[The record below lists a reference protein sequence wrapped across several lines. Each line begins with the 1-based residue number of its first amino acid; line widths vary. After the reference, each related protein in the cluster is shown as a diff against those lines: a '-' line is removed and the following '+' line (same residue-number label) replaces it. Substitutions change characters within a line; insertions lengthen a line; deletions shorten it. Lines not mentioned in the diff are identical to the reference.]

1 MRRGVLLGFALAIA
15 ISLGIA
21 LTLAVPPG
29 LAAQDVTGLSNRCQ
43 VRAPMATT
51 QCLDGAIASQALLA
65 HTGLLAGLG
74 SDLAGSPTTLGRRIG
89 STPRIAL
96 SMRAGGLSARLPDLT
111 DRQNLPAKEAKFFLP
126 TLHGS
131 VALGVFDGFRLMPTV
146 GGLLS
151 IDLLAQTSMVFL
163 PKGQGFDGRVGSFS
177 LGARV
182 GVLRESFT
190 LPGIT
195 LSVSK
200 RLLGVIRMGSVPLG
214 DPTDVKVDPT
224 VTSYRLAVGKD
235 LFAVGLLLGVGWDA
249 YSTDA
254 RIRVAD
260 GAEGAVATI
269 VATEGALNARRPLL
283 FGGTSLNLLILQLS
297 AEFGWAKGFSAP
309 SGYTG
314 AAFDPTRASLF
325 GSLAAR
331 LTI

>member
-1 MRRGVLLGFALAIA
+1 MKRGALLGSAVAL
-15 ISLGIA
+15 SLGIV
-21 LTLAVPPG
+21 LTLAVPPQ
-29 LAAQDVTGLSNRCQ
+29 LAAQDVTSLVDRCR
-43 VRAPMATT
+43 VRAPMART
-51 QCLDGAIASQALLA
+51 QCLDGAIAARALLA
-65 HTGLLAGLG
+65 HTGLLTGLG
-74 SDLAGSPTTLGRRIG
+74 SDLAGSHTTLARRIG

-96 SMRAGGLSARLPDLT
+96 SMRSGGLAARMPDLT
-111 DRQNLPAKEAKFFLP
+111 DRQNVPAKEAKFFLP

-146 GGLLS
+146 GGFLS
-151 IDLLAQTSMVFL
+151 VDLLAQTSAVFF
-163 PKGQGFDGRVGSFS
+163 PKGQGFDGRVGALSV
-177 LGARV
+177 GARV

-200 RLLGVIRMGSVPLG
+200 RLLGAIHMGSVPLG

-235 LFAVGLLLGVGWDA
+235 LFAVGLLLGVGWDS

-260 GAEGAVATI
+260 AVEGVVVTT
-269 VATEGALNARRPLL
+269 VATEGALNARRPLF
-283 FGGTSLNLLILQLS
+283 FGGASLNLLILQLS
-297 AEFGWAKGFSAP
+297 AEFGWAKGFSEP
-309 SGYTG
+309 TGYTSV
-314 AAFDPTRASLF
+314 AFDPTRGALF

>member
-1 MRRGVLLGFALAIA
+1 MILR
-15 ISLGIA
+15 
-21 LTLAVPPG
+21 VPWATRFG
-29 LAAQDVTGLSNRCQ
+29 LALVVMLSPRVAAQEVTILFDRCQ
-43 VRAPMATT
+43 TLGPSSTI
-51 QCLDGAIASQALLA
+51 QCLEGAITAQALLGL
-65 HTGLLAGLG
+65 TGLLAGLG
-74 SDLAGSPTTLGRRIG
+74 SDVAGSPTTLGRRIG

-111 DRQNLPAKEAKFFLP
+111 DRQNVPAKQAKFFLP

-131 VALGVFDGFRLMPTV
+131 VALGVFDGFRMMPTV
-146 GGLLS
+146 HGFLS
-151 IDLLAQTSMVFL
+151 VDLLAQASMVFL
-163 PKGQGFDGRVGSFS
+163 PKGQGFDGRVGSLS

-195 LSVSK
+195 LSVS
-200 RLLGVIRMGSVPLG
+200 RRVLGVIRMGSAPLG

-254 RIRVAD
+254 RIRVTDASA
-260 GAEGAVATI
+260 GI
-269 VATEGALNARRPLL
+269 FATEATVRARRPLF

-297 AEFGWAKGFSAP
+297 AELGWAKGFSAP
-309 SGYTG
+309 SGYEG
-314 AAFDPTRASLF
+314 AAFDPGRGSVF

>member
-1 MRRGVLLGFALAIA
+1 MPRFVLSGSLALAVMA
-15 ISLGIA
+15 CLSPA
-21 LTLAVPPG
+21 LT
-29 LAAQDVTGLSNRCQ
+29 AQDVTSLSDRCQ
-43 VRAPMATT
+43 TLAPTATM
-51 QCLDGAIASQALLA
+51 QCLEGAIASQALLG

-74 SDLAGSPTTLGRRIG
+74 SDVSGSPTTLGRRIG

-111 DRQNLPAKEAKFFLP
+111 DRQNVPAKEAEFFLP

-131 VALGVFDGFRLMPTV
+131 VALGVFDGLRLMPTV
-146 GGLLS
+146 GGFLS
-151 IDLLAQTSMVFL
+151 VDLLAQTSMVFL
-163 PKGQGFDGRVGSFS
+163 PTGQGFHGRVGSFS

-182 GVLRESFT
+182 GILRESFT

-195 LSVSK
+195 LSASR
-200 RLLGVIRMGSVPLG
+200 RLLGVVRLGSVPLG
-214 DPTDVKVDPT
+214 DPTDVKIDPAT
-224 VTSYRLAVGKD
+224 TSYRLVLGKD
-235 LFAVGLLLGVGWDA
+235 LFVVGLLLGVGWDV

-260 GAEGAVATI
+260 GSGGI
-269 VATEGALNARRPLL
+269 VATEAPLRATRPLF

-297 AEFGWAKGFSAP
+297 AEAGWAKGLSAP
-309 SGYTG
+309 SGYSG
-314 AAFDPTRASLF
+314 AAFDPTRGSLF